1 MIILLPYL
9 LLLLF
14 RYPQGNLRRVGTVR
28 QRQFQ
33 HLRTL
38 LELILVAMRQV
49 PVPCAPFGRV

>member
-49 PVPCAPFGRV
+49 PVPCAP